1 MTPSHDVSLVKQ
13 PATTQ
18 NSAPQE
24 ASATHQ
30 HKRVNSYFDGKPPL
44 STVNKS
50 SGSQSTSGCQS
61 RLESAGLDEDEI
73 LIVEVQLGNKVKT
86 QLQIARSQNISEV
99 SREFCKQH
107 GKWVVHL
114 TFRCRAELRLR
125 GQGRRDPP
133 ISH

>member
-1 MTPSHDVSLVKQ
+1 M
-13 PATTQ
+13 
-18 NSAPQE
+18 
-24 ASATHQ
+24 
-30 HKRVNSYFDGKPPL
+30 RINSYFDGKPPL

-73 LIVEVQLGNKVKT
+73 LIVEVQLGDKVKT

-107 GKWVVHL
+107 GKWGVHL
-114 TFRCRAELRLR
+114 NFGCRAKLRLR
-125 GQGRRDPP
+125 GQGRGDPP